1 MGELLEGTATGGKM
15 RVVGLFDDD
24 PKKIGLEYTRVIAH
38 SRSKG
43 MARLTMRPSLLE
55 GEGAEAEAEAK
66 GRMTLPLMK
75 VFIREEGARHHLRAS
90 LSFFRPGFSIE
101 RGGCPPR
108 LMVPPA
114 AARR

>member
-55 GEGAEAEAEAK
+55 GEGAEAEAEAE

-75 VFIREEGARHHLRAS
+75 VRKGHDIICARRS
-90 LSFFRPGFSIE
+90 LSFAWGFR
-101 RGGCPPR
+101 
-108 LMVPPA
+108 
-114 AARR
+114 